1 MLSISPGGQKRQN
14 LSTSP
19 HGSADVLSLDRVT
32 RQYDRSQA
40 PAVCQVSL
48 TLHDGELLGLLGPSG
63 CGKTTLLRLIA
74 GFERPQAGSIS
85 LGQQIVAGDRWLPPE
100 KRGIGMV
107 FQDYALFPHL
117 TVGKNVAF
125 GLRQRGL
132 GQRWRYG
139 LRSGKPTLDIHQRV
153 REVLELVGLSGLEQ
167 RFPHQ
172 LSGGQQQRVA
182 LARALA
188 PFPQMV
194 LLDEPLSNLDAKV
207 RLQLRQ
213 ELRDI
218 IKSAGASGIFVTHDQ
233 EEALSICDRV
243 AVMRQGHIEQM
254 GSPEDLYQV
263 PASRFVAEF
272 VTQAN
277 FVAAHCQEGTWSTA
291 WCDIAIPEAV
301 DARAFAALRR
311 EGLQSDAARLSQT
324 CSNQS
329 CAHQG
334 SQETQSSEQSVSAQG
349 FPSGM
354 ALDLMVRQEDVEI
367 ELDESSLISI
377 RDRQF
382 LGRENRYTLQAPT
395 GQIIIAR
402 TGADVVLPIGS
413 TVRVAIASDAVRPFP
428 PRHGS
433 EVAADGAA
441 DRS

>member
-1 MLSISPGGQKRQN
+1 MLSISSGGQTRQN
-14 LSTSP
+14 FATSSRP
-19 HGSADVLSLDRVT
+19 SSEVLYLDQVT
-32 RQYDRSQA
+32 RQYDRSQT

-48 TLHDGELLGLLGPSG
+48 KLHDGELLGLLGPSG

-74 GFERPQAGSIS
+74 GFERPQSGAIY
-85 LGQQIVAGDRWLPPE
+85 LGQQPVAGDTWLPPE

-125 GLRQRGL
+125 GLRQQGS
-132 GQRWRYG
+132 GQWWRYG
-139 LRSGKPTLDIHQRV
+139 LLRSGKPTLDIRQRV
-153 REVLELVGLSGLEQ
+153 REVLDLVGLSGLEQ

-188 PFPQMV
+188 PFPHMV

-243 AVMRQGHIEQM
+243 AVMRQGHIEQI
-254 GSPEDLYQV
+254 GSPEDLYQT

-277 FVAAHCQEGTWSTA
+277 FVAAHCQKDALSTV
-291 WCDIAIPEAV
+291 WCDIAGSEMVNLRGLAPSR
-301 DARAFAALRR
+301 RA
-311 EGLQSDAARLSQT
+311 GLSTDAATLSQI
-324 CSNQS
+324 CSNHRCDYQRQDS
-329 CAHQG
+329 P
-334 SQETQSSEQSVSAQG
+334 SSEQSLLT
-349 FPSGM
+349 PSIQPGM
-354 ALDLMVRQEDVEI
+354 AVDLMVRQEDVEI
-367 ELDESSLISI
+367 ELDESSPIII

-395 GQIIIAR
+395 GQIIISR

-413 TVRVAIASDAVRPFP
+413 AVRVAIASDAVRPFP
-428 PRHGS
+428 PRHG
-433 EVAADGAA
+433 ADG
-441 DRS
+441 S